1 MKQSEARKKYNEMST
16 AELGKT
22 LGELKTE
29 LFNLRF
35 NLATNNQPNNAA
47 LKNCRRDIARV
58 NTILRRREILE
69 KAAK

>member
-1 MKQSEARKKYNEMST
+1 MKAKKYVEMST
-16 AELGKT
+16 VELDK
-22 LGELKTE
+22 ELTKLKSQ

-35 NLATNNQPNNAA
+35 QHAAGQLTNNAA

-58 NTILRRREILE
+58 NTILRRRELLG

>member
-1 MKQSEARKKYNEMST
+1 MKAKKYVEMST
-16 AELGKT
+16 
-22 LGELKTE
+22 GELDKELTKLKSQ

-35 NLATNNQPNNAA
+35 QHAAGQLTNNAA

-58 NTILRRREILE
+58 NTILRRRELLG

>member
-1 MKQSEARKKYNEMST
+1 MKAKNFNEMNT
-16 AELGKT
+16 AELSKK
-22 LGELKTE
+22 LSELKAE

-35 NLATNNQPNNAA
+35 KNAAHDLPNNSA

-69 KAAK
+69 KNAK

>member
-1 MKQSEARKKYNEMST
+1 MKAKKYVEMST
-16 AELGKT
+16 GELGK
-22 LGELKTE
+22 ELTKLKSQ

-35 NLATNNQPNNAA
+35 QHAAGQLTNNAA

-58 NTILRRREILE
+58 NTILRRRELLG

>member
-1 MKQSEARKKYNEMST
+1 MKAKKYNEMST
-16 AELGKT
+16 VELDK
-22 LGELKTE
+22 ELAKLKSQ

-35 NLATNNQPNNAA
+35 QHAAGQLTNNAA

-69 KAAK
+69 SAAK

>member
-1 MKQSEARKKYNEMST
+1 MKAKKYNEMST
-16 AELGKT
+16 VELDKELAT
-22 LGELKTE
+22 LKSQ

-35 NLATNNQPNNAA
+35 QHAAGQLTNNAA

-58 NTILRRREILE
+58 NTILRRRELLE

>member
-22 LGELKTE
+22 LNDLKAE
-29 LFNLRF
+29 LFRLRF
-35 NLATNNQPNNAA
+35 DLATNNQKDNTE
-47 LKNCRRDIARV
+47 LKKCRRNIARV

-69 KAAK
+69 RAAK

>member
-1 MKQSEARKKYNEMST
+1 MKAKQYNEMST
-16 AELGKT
+16 NELGK
-22 LGELKTE
+22 ELAKLKSQ

-35 NLATNNQPNNAA
+35 QHAAGQLTNNAA

-69 KAAK
+69 SAAK

>member
-1 MKQSEARKKYNEMST
+1 MKAKKYMEMST
-16 AELGKT
+16 VELDK
-22 LGELKTE
+22 ELTKLKSQ

-35 NLATNNQPNNAA
+35 QHAAGQLTNNAV

-58 NTILRRREILE
+58 NTILRRRELLE

>member
-1 MKQSEARKKYNEMST
+1 MKAKKYNEMST
-16 AELGKT
+16 VELDK
-22 LGELKTE
+22 ELARLKSQ

-35 NLATNNQPNNAA
+35 QHAAGQLTNNAA

-69 KAAK
+69 SAAK

>member
-1 MKQSEARKKYNEMST
+1 MKAKKFNEMST
-16 AELGKT
+16 AELDKE
-22 LGELKTE
+22 LAKLKTE

-35 NLATNNQPNNAA
+35 QHAAGQLTNNAA

-58 NTILRRREILE
+58 NTILRRRELLD

>member
-1 MKQSEARKKYNEMST
+1 MKAKKYNEMSSV
-16 AELGKT
+16 ELGK
-22 LGELKTE
+22 ELTKLKSQ

-35 NLATNNQPNNAA
+35 QHAAGQLTNNAA

-58 NTILRRREILE
+58 NTILRRRELLE

>member
-1 MKQSEARKKYNEMST
+1 MKAKKYMEMST
-16 AELGKT
+16 VELDK
-22 LGELKTE
+22 ELAKLKAQ

-35 NLATNNQPNNAA
+35 QHAAGQLTNNAA

-58 NTILRRREILE
+58 NTILRRRELLE